1 MNTLHEQLTDAFT
14 NSLSHDQLLLL
25 SCEADSTHTTEWKET
40 SENKMWRISGHARQ
54 LSPNRT
60 LVWSVC
66 DEAGI
71 NDVELNYSYGDD
83 AEQEAVDHA
92 HKVASELD
100 GRGVIGYVIAIVSKW
115 ERESETP
122 LAVTEDTISVRLQEW
137 IDGDG
142 DGQTVQVA
150 RALFNLI

>member
-1 MNTLHEQLTDAFT
+1 MNTIPLHITDAFAD
-14 NSLSHDQLLLL
+14 SLSSDQLRHL
-25 SCEADSTHTTEWKET
+25 SYDADATHITEWKET
-40 SENKMWRISGHARQ
+40 SENKIWRISGHARQ

-66 DEAGI
+66 DEADV

-83 AEQEAVDHA
+83 AEQEAADHA

-100 GRGVIGYVIAIVSKW
+100 GRGVIGYVLAIVSIW
-115 ERESETP
+115 ERGSDKPRE
-122 LAVTEDTISVRLQEW
+122 VTEDTISIRLQEW

>member
-1 MNTLHEQLTDAFT
+1 MSTIPLHITDAFAD
-14 NSLSHDQLLLL
+14 SLSSDQLRHL
-25 SCEADSTHTTEWKET
+25 SYDADATHTTEWKET
-40 SENKMWRISGHARQ
+40 SENKIWRISGHARQ

-71 NDVELNYSYGDD
+71 NDVELTYGDD
-83 AEQEAVDHA
+83 AEEEAAEHA
-92 HKVASELD
+92 HAVASELD

-115 ERESETP
+115 ERDSETP
-122 LAVTEDTISVRLQEW
+122 RPVTEDTIYDRLQEW

-142 DGQTVQVA
+142 DADTVCVA
-150 RALFNLI
+150 TALCRLI